1 MQIPRA
7 WAPLANSLM
16 PIAAADGNAQRP
28 MDVEAESAHPPAE
41 ASSTPARRVVI
52 TGRKGMGKS
61 TISQYLLNSLLN
73 RYLAHTHH
81 TAHGTQRTHSPRVR
95 LLCVRYPH
103 VVFLDTDLGQPEF
116 TPAGLVSLHVISSPV
131 FGPSFMHL
139 ASPLKCVSSPA

>member
-41 ASSTPARRVVI
+41 GSSTPAPRVVI

-73 RYLAHTHH
+73 RYLAHTRTTRH
-81 TAHGTQRTHSPRVR
+81 TAHSALTRRV
-95 LLCVRYPH
+95 CV
-103 VVFLDTDLGQPEF
+103 F
-116 TPAGLVSLHVISSPV
+116 
-131 FGPSFMHL
+131 
-139 ASPLKCVSSPA
+139 CV